1 MTKKEEES
9 ISNSVHYTPIHDQ
22 VQKSDIMNPSPSLNL
37 MNSFFNEYNDDYD
50 LSIRNPE
57 LTEDFGFNLVN
68 SFTDSMNM
76 SPESSSSSSP
86 NFDKP
91 TPTSHDNTVSH
102 RSSFSK
108 SKSHS
113 HSSSQLSIA
122 DKRSHSEVLS
132 MYQFGREL
140 NADNLRLKSE
150 SMYLQSSDTNKP
162 PSYMLDFNADDWK
175 DVSNNKYKI
184 TFDEVPSKSRVETQI
199 KLSMNIYPP
208 PSENLLHLPADAI
221 SKPKLQLKD
230 KFQANSAVL
239 LIDVIVVC
247 ESDHKLYVNICQG
260 CMKREHKRAS
270 RKKVTSAIEDAHWNK
285 DKDKRAIVFNCRELV
300 EMSDIETITVDG
312 KPVQSRRVNL
322 PMRMACYCRH
332 HNEKIGFRA
341 LFVIRDYTGKVVAR
355 GASDSIM
362 ITDDHKGSTTKFNVG
377 MKRPNSE
384 IDYHVSPGSE
394 TEGPR
399 KRKSEASPCELSR
412 YPSVSATSPA
422 SNISLFSTLENTR
435 LPSDIPNR
443 NNSADVLSSRA
454 VSNFASPSEMALT
467 TPGDITDSWRHAQA
481 ACPEVERI
489 IPPTGSVR
497 GGIEVTLLGNGF
509 IQGLTTKFGDYV
521 SPSTSWWNA
530 NTVVAILPPSREPG
544 PVVLSFQGY
553 SMPDHKVFSYYDD
566 TDNSLIQMALQVVGL
581 KMNGRLEDAREI
593 ARRIVNTTSFN
604 PDNVRVLD
612 SWQNQSTQLNLDAL
626 EGLLL
631 QCLQLIDSYKSDF
644 SPNYQYCNG
653 EGQTML
659 HLASSLGLKTF
670 ASQLLLRGSRVD
682 VQDKSGY
689 SPLHFAGLKR
699 HQELINLLL
708 EHGASP
714 GLTTYAGETYE
725 KLRDAHFTKFNVT
738 LDSFKF
744 NDENETGSD
753 MSDGFSDE
761 LDVDMEDSSVC
772 ESEEDEEIELQ
783 IKVKRKGLSGF
794 LANLGFKK
802 ANTRHGATLHEHES
816 TFWNMIYPNTG
827 EALNDTESCDDKVQ
841 RPPSYE
847 EIFPAGSSDA
857 NPDYSAAVIDSEKKL
872 VITTSQSATGSATSF
887 SNDASV
893 SSTAELSDDIML
905 QQIKSKRKKIQND
918 RMFLCFWLPV
928 FIFILVWSYLKIHTI
943 YSTIDPSA
951 NVREK
956 AFTMVKSLIGKHKKK
971 LIQSSASKLVDQ
983 DLSIMN

>member
-1 MTKKEEES
+1 MVKKEEKS
-9 ISNSVHYTPIHDQ
+9 ITNPVHYTPIHDQ
-22 VQKSDIMNPSPSLNL
+22 VQKSDILEASPSLAIMNGLFNEFNHDPDLIYNPEVTEEFDFNL
-37 MNSFFNEYNDDYD
+37 INSF
-50 LSIRNPE
+50 S
-57 LTEDFGFNLVN
+57 
-68 SFTDSMNM
+68 DSMNM
-76 SPESSSSSSP
+76 SPESSSSASP

-91 TPTSHDNTVSH
+91 TPHDPSISHN
-102 RSSFSK
+102 SSFSK
-108 SKSHS
+108 SKTISA
-113 HSSSQLSIA
+113 SSSQVSIA
-122 DKRSHSEVLS
+122 DNKRNPHSEVLS
-132 MYQFGREL
+132 RYQFGREL
-140 NADNLRLKSE
+140 NADSLRLKSE
-150 SMYLQSSDTNKP
+150 SMFAPSSDVNKP

-175 DVSNNKYKI
+175 NVSNNKYKI

-230 KFQANSAVL
+230 KFQPSSAVL
-239 LIDVIVVC
+239 SIDVVVVC
-247 ESDHKLYVNICQG
+247 ESDHKQYVNICQG

-300 EMSDIETITVDG
+300 EMGDIETINVNG

-332 HNEKIGFRA
+332 HNEKMGFRA
-341 LFVIRDYTGKVVAR
+341 LFVIKDYTGKVVAR

-362 ITDDHKGSTTKFNVG
+362 ITDDHKGSMPKFNVG
-377 MKRPNSE
+377 AKRPNSE
-384 IDYHVSPGSE
+384 IDYHLSPGSE

-399 KRKSEASPCELSR
+399 KRKSETSPREFSR
-412 YPSVSATSPA
+412 YPSVSASSPLQSTSV
-422 SNISLFSTLENTR
+422 ISPFENTR
-435 LPSDIPNR
+435 LPSDLPS
-443 NNSADVLSSRA
+443 NSADLLSSRA
-454 VSNFASPSEMALT
+454 VSNFASPTEVPLATSGEISDGWMQVPTA
-467 TPGDITDSWRHAQA
+467 S
-481 ACPEVERI
+481 PEVERI

-521 SPSTSWWNA
+521 SPSTSWWNP

-566 TDNSLIQMALQVVGL
+566 TDNNLIQMALQVVGL

-604 PDNVRVLD
+604 PDNVKVLD
-612 SWQNQSTQLNLDAL
+612 MWQNHSSQLSLDAL

-644 SPNYQYCNG
+644 NPNYQYCNG

-670 ASQLLLRGSRVD
+670 ASQLLQRGSRVD

-699 HQELINLLL
+699 HQELMDLLL

-725 KLRDAHFTKFNVT
+725 KLRDSEFTKVNIT
-738 LDSFKF
+738 LDSFRF
-744 NDENETGSD
+744 NGDNETDSD
-753 MSDGFSDE
+753 MSDSMSEESDVE
-761 LDVDMEDSSVC
+761 MEDSSAC

-783 IKVKRKGLSGF
+783 IKVKRKGLTGF
-794 LANLGFKK
+794 LASLGFNKP
-802 ANTRHGATLHEHES
+802 NTRHGTTLHEHES

-827 EALNDTESCDDKVQ
+827 EALNEGETSEDKVQ
-841 RPPSYE
+841 GPPSYE

-857 NPDYSAAVIDSEKKL
+857 NPDYSAAALEPEKK
-872 VITTSQSATGSATSF
+872 VIATAPETITTRAVAAAAAAGLGQKFIAHGSIQVT
-887 SNDASV
+887 
-893 SSTAELSDDIML
+893 
-905 QQIKSKRKKIQND
+905 QKRRLRFRAARI
-918 RMFLCFWLPV
+918 
-928 FIFILVWSYLKIHTI
+928 TI
-943 YSTIDPSA
+943 GVP
-951 NVREK
+951 
-956 AFTMVKSLIGKHKKK
+956 
-971 LIQSSASKLVDQ
+971 
-983 DLSIMN
+983 